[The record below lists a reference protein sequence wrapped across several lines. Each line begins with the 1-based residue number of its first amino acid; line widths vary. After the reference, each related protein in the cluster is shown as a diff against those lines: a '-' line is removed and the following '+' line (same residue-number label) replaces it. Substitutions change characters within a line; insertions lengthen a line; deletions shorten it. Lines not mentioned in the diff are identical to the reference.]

1 MIVARE
7 WVEFTAFA
15 KEASTTLAK
24 EFYANAYQG
33 PAKDGND
40 KNHLMQF
47 TSFVRGKKVPFHGK
61 IINQFGLENYEQC
74 SFESRKAKN
83 FNIDHQD
90 IHSTLCRPETD

>member
-1 MIVARE
+1 MGMIRIILCNSLVLSE
-7 WVEFTAFA
+7 
-15 KEASTTLAK
+15 
-24 EFYANAYQG
+24 G
-33 PAKDGND
+33 KDGND